1 MLYDSLLDNSCRP
14 SQQNLVCS
22 NCWTNLDMLNKC
34 LIILNNIRQDL
45 LNQFKV
51 VFVAWCMVAALIGP
65 VFIVYVDAVR
75 DP

>member
-1 MLYDSLLDNSCRP
+1 M
-14 SQQNLVCS
+14 
-22 NCWTNLDMLNKC
+22 
-34 LIILNNIRQDL
+34 NNIRQDL